1 MDLFSI
7 PAFGQV
13 GEVELV
19 DRIGDVE
26 LRFAYYDDANRLWRA
41 GFRFRKVRA
50 YQFRNLVHCSVAQVE
65 AYDRLT
71 LLEES
76 EWLDELKRVTEAFWQ
91 KRWMMN
97 HYRIFFQDV
106 GCYDV
111 IADSWHPIPAEP
123 VDETRMNQETPEN

>member
-7 PAFGQV
+7 PSFGQV
-13 GEVELV
+13 GEVELI

-26 LRFAYYDDANRLWRA
+26 LRFAYYDDANKLFRA

-50 YQFRNLVHCSVAQVE
+50 YQYRALVHCSVDQVE
-65 AYDRLT
+65 AYDRLI
-71 LLEES
+71 LLDGS
-76 EWLDELKRVTEAFWQ
+76 DWLDDLKKHTDEFWQ

-111 IADSWHPIPAEP
+111 VADSWQPIPAEP
-123 VDETRMNQETPEN
+123 VDETRMQQDAQEK